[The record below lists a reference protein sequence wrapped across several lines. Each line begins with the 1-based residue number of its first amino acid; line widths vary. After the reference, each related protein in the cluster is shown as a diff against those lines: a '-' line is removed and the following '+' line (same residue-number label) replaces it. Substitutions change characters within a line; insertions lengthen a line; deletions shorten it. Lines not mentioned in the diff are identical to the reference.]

1 MKLMGHSTEPQEQG
15 NKSILRLVSSGF
27 AMGAADVVPGVSGGT
42 IAFILGIYED
52 LLHAIHAVDMRFF
65 RLLLKGRVREAFSS
79 ASWRFLFAVGSGL
92 LLALFT
98 ISRVLVWALDHF
110 PTLVWAFFF
119 GLVLASV
126 WVVSK
131 RVRRWSPGV
140 LLIAGVSTVAA
151 FFLVGMVPVET
162 PDAPWFLFLSGAV
175 AISAMILPG
184 ISGAFILLI
193 LGKYQFL
200 LESFV
205 SGNWLPL
212 IFVVAGAAVGIL
224 TFARLL
230 RWLFLHYHDLTV
242 ALLTGLILGALR
254 KVWPWK
260 ASPEADN
267 GPVGHDALVLEMNV
281 VPTEISPE
289 VALALAVMLLGFG
302 IVLVLEYYGKR

>member
-1 MKLMGHSTEPQEQG
+1 MGHSTEPQEQG

-140 LLIAGVSTVAA
+140 LLIAGISTVAA

-162 PDAPWFLFLSGAV
+162 PDAPWFLFLSGAL

-212 IFVVAGAAVGIL
+212 I
-224 TFARLL
+224 LL
-230 RWLFLHYHDLTV
+230 
-242 ALLTGLILGALR
+242 
-254 KVWPWK
+254 
-260 ASPEADN
+260 SPEQPWA
-267 GPVGHDALVLEMNV
+267 
-281 VPTEISPE
+281 S
-289 VALALAVMLLGFG
+289 
-302 IVLVLEYYGKR
+302 

>member
-1 MKLMGHSTEPQEQG
+1 
-15 NKSILRLVSSGF
+15 
-27 AMGAADVVPGVSGGT
+27 
-42 IAFILGIYED
+42 
-52 LLHAIHAVDMRFF
+52 
-65 RLLLKGRVREAFSS
+65 
-79 ASWRFLFAVGSGL
+79 
-92 LLALFT
+92 
-98 ISRVLVWALDHF
+98 
-110 PTLVWAFFF
+110 
-119 GLVLASV
+119 
-126 WVVSK
+126 
-131 RVRRWSPGV
+131 
-140 LLIAGVSTVAA
+140 
-151 FFLVGMVPVET
+151 LVGMVPVET
-162 PDAPWFLFLSGAV
+162 PDAPWFLFLSGAL

-242 ALLTGLILGALR
+242 ALLIGLILGALR

-260 ASPEADN
+260 VSPRAAE

-281 VPTEISPE
+281 VPTDFSPE
-289 VALALAVMLLGFG
+289 VALAMVVMLLGFG
-302 IVLVLEYYGKR
+302 IVLVLDHYGRR